1 MPLLRIWNGFCFC
14 IGMELSKKNH
24 WNRKWLWIVGAI
36 ALAWILTV
44 ISRTQTT
51 KPDKP
56 TKDFQQMIRDGDI

>member
-1 MPLLRIWNGFCFC
+1 
-14 IGMELSKKNH
+14 MELSKKNH